1 MITYMKVLR
10 IFAFMLFI
18 FTPSIAV
25 MLFAAFV
32 LKDTWYFQ
40 MLGLPALIVNGL
52 VTFVKPVRGMIGRK
66 LNGIAKG
73 T

>member
-1 MITYMKVLR
+1 MKVFR

-32 LKDTWYFQ
+32 LKDAWYFQ

-52 VTFVKPVRGMIGRK
+52 ATFVKPVRGMIGRK

-73 T
+73 A

>member
-1 MITYMKVLR
+1 MIRYMKVLR

-52 VTFVKPVRGMIGRK
+52 ATFVKPVRGMIGRK

-73 T
+73 A

>member
-1 MITYMKVLR
+1 MKVFR

-25 MLFAAFV
+25 LMFAAFV

-40 MLGLPALIVNGL
+40 ILGLPALLINGL
-52 VTFVKPVRGMIGRK
+52 ATFVKPVRGMIGRK
-66 LNGIAKG
+66 LDGIATGK
-73 T
+73 

>member
-1 MITYMKVLR
+1 MKVLR

-52 VTFVKPVRGMIGRK
+52 ATFVKPLRTVIGRK
-66 LNGIAKG
+66 LNGIATG
-73 T
+73 G

>member
-1 MITYMKVLR
+1 MKVLR

-52 VTFVKPVRGMIGRK
+52 ATFVKPLRGMIGRK
-66 LNGIAKG
+66 LNGIATG
-73 T
+73 A

>member
-1 MITYMKVLR
+1 MKVFR

-40 MLGLPALIVNGL
+40 MLGLPALIINGL
-52 VTFVKPVRGMIGRK
+52 ATFVKPVRGMIGRK
-66 LNGIAKG
+66 LNGIANG
-73 T
+73 A

>member
-1 MITYMKVLR
+1 MKVLR

-40 MLGLPALIVNGL
+40 MLGLPALFING
-52 VTFVKPVRGMIGRK
+52 VATFVKPIRGMIGRK

-73 T
+73 A